1 MKIVSRKAITDIT
14 DTLVRPSKFHVKSNT
29 PDDKHCEAMHLKNWT
44 WSFVCCSIHF
54 LKYPLFYEKL
64 FTKNNGYISKG
75 TVSLKIISNRAVEDF
90 KRSHIRWEH
99 CVEWCGTD
107 FCRFAY
113 EICNYSDSLFLHAQ
127 IRRKTRT
134 KEMVHRSAFGLVL
147 SKKFE
152 NVELIS
158 AFLKIFMCY
167 SPTGR
172 SVLEATVPEV
182 LSTDWGRRP

>member
-1 MKIVSRKAITDIT
+1 MLSGAE
-14 DTLVRPSKFHVKSNT
+14 P
-29 PDDKHCEAMHLKNWT
+29 
-44 WSFVCCSIHF
+44 
-54 LKYPLFYEKL
+54 
-64 FTKNNGYISKG
+64 
-75 TVSLKIISNRAVEDF
+75 
-90 KRSHIRWEH
+90 
-99 CVEWCGTD
+99 TD
-107 FCRFAY
+107 FCRFAH
-113 EICNYSDSLFLHAQ
+113 EICNDSDSLFLHAQ

-182 LSTDWGRRP
+182 LSTDRGRRP